1 MVLDKNTLILPDDTL
16 LLKGTEAGADLLEKL
31 ASATCSLEDI
41 PDELEEDED

>member
-1 MVLDKNTLILPDDTL
+1 MRNDIVLNISGAVLEEYL
-16 LLKGTEAGADLLEKL
+16 LENFLEKL